1 MVLRFRRLLLVAL
14 ILCVALA
21 ALSWLALQR
30 QDAWLRPLL
39 ENMLAERLTQAVSV
53 REAVLELGTTPVL
66 VVRKLQVGDGARA
79 LVAIDELR
87 IGGDPRQLASSG
99 QVASISVSGVKVSL
113 ARDGQG
119 RWNLATLLRPADGAT
134 PRWRIE
140 SLLVQ
145 DATVTVVLPGQDE
158 GLEVYLARLEAG
170 PLAPGVAGRFSARVR
185 GTLPLVLGAGAQAS
199 LRLAGGYL
207 PGDEASPPSVQA
219 LGLSGEVNTASAR
232 FADIHLEVAA
242 LRPADGGVALD
253 GVALGATIQ
262 VADEP
267 RLHGALYAPQ
277 LRLDAGGLQAATL
290 GLALHRAGD
299 SSRARLGLAGLTV
312 DRAGSGSAVF
322 SFFGALPLQDGPA
335 SASLSGRLRGGL
347 ESGGLAFERARL
359 RARLPLAG
367 GASAETDVA
376 LAGSMRLRPEAARTA
391 ELRFDGR
398 FDRSSVVG
406 RLAWRPELAVPLRL
420 EASADRL
427 DLDRYMPGS
436 PRSGRETPASLPDW
450 RTLPVALDVRVGLLR
465 SGGMSARKARLRLVP
480 DGPRGEAQRRA
491 E

>member
-99 QVASISVSGVKVSL
+99 QVGSISVSGVKVSL

-185 GTLPLVLGAGAQAS
+185 STLPLVQGAQAS

-207 PGDEASPPSVQA
+207 LGDEASPPSMQA

-242 LRPADGGVALD
+242 LRPVDGGVALD
-253 GVALGATIQ
+253 GVALGGTIQ

-335 SASLSGRLRGGL
+335 SASLSGRLRAGL

-367 GASAETDVA
+367 GASVETDVA

-398 FDRSSVVG
+398 FARSRVDG

-480 DGPRGEAQRRA
+480 DGPRGVAQRRA